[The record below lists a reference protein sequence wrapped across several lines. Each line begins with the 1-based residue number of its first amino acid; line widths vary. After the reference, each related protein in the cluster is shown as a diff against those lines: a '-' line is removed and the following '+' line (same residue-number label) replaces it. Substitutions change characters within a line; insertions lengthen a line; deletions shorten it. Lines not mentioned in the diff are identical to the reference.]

1 MPSMPLRYPIFLC
14 FLLFLLRARVESLRG
29 GRSPQAL
36 PEMGSWVA
44 KPLTGPDRRWRS
56 LKRDAGA
63 SCNFHR
69 CGADRFHAFQTSSA
83 HLIPSYDALTSGREI
98 LEPALV
104 LASAADCLSA
114 DLSGEGFDMIWV
126 PAEASSRKLRHRV
139 VVGSFSAN

>member
-1 MPSMPLRYPIFLC
+1 MQGLHATSIAAVQTDFMPSR
-14 FLLFLLRARVESLRG
+14 LLLLIS
-29 GRSPQAL
+29 
-36 PEMGSWVA
+36 
-44 KPLTGPDRRWRS
+44 
-56 LKRDAGA
+56 
-63 SCNFHR
+63 
-69 CGADRFHAFQTSSA
+69 
-83 HLIPSYDALTSGREI
+83 SYDALTSGREI